1 MTYTHKSG
9 NMAIAVDGNEM
20 SITVDN
26 PTRTQVEALVK
37 SLESDGWTV
46 VVRTAGTRSIVNGN
60 R

>member
-9 NMAIAVDGNEM
+9 NMTIAVNGNEM

-26 PTRTQVEALVK
+26 PTRTQVEGLVK
-37 SLESDGWTV
+37 PLENDGWTV
-46 VVRTAGTRSIVNGN
+46 TVRTAGTRSIINGN